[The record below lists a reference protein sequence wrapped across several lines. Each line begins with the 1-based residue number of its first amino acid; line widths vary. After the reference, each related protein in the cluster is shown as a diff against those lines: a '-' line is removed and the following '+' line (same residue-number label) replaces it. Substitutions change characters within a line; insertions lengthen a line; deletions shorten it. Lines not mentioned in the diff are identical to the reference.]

1 MSEFQSPYFP
11 PPFHSSATAGLT
23 ATQQTAQEVFAAQA
37 ASAPH
42 LVSAAAAASADPYN
56 VTNLHNF
63 QTSQVNVNIYF
74 LFSREV
80 DRNDKLEI
88 SLYLIIECN
97 SNLIGLYICY
107 VEL

>member
-1 MSEFQSPYFP
+1 MQERVGHGISSATGFPGAPRTPVSEFQSPYFP

-63 QTSQVNVNIYF
+63 QTSQVI
-74 LFSREV
+74 
-80 DRNDKLEI
+80 
-88 SLYLIIECN
+88 
-97 SNLIGLYICY
+97 
-107 VEL
+107 